1 MPMKG
6 PCPVMVNIPPRL
18 AALLLVNTPPP
29 PKLEEDPLLNS
40 KLLKSAVAAISWHV
54 LLF

>member
-18 AALLLVNTPPP
+18 AALLLVNPPSQQAG
-29 PKLEEDPLLNS
+29 EG
-40 KLLKSAVAAISWHV
+40 SAVKFEAAKV
-54 LLF
+54 CGCCY